1 MLTQAINVPR
11 LGVDDDVGLVVVA
24 LPRTLFACAEFL
36 NQMAC
41 SLRRRWQAEKLAAR
55 RSRTRPAPT
64 PPGHNS
70 RDLPYSYAILC
81 AAFAAWHR
89 QSAMLAF
96 LYSIG

>member
-1 MLTQAINVPR
+1 MLTQGINVPR
-11 LGVDDDVGLVVVA
+11 LGVDDDVGLGVVA

-41 SLRRRWQAEKLAAR
+41 SRDVDGRSKNSAAR

-70 RDLPYSYAILC
+70 RDLPYGYAILC